1 MSVTGKTAAQG
12 RSDRIE
18 AFNAELAQLARE
30 RVLTLTPEQYRQ
42 VVDHHAD
49 LIARFREHYE
59 IDRSRRERQLSW
71 GMRIVSFLGALA
83 LAASVFFL
91 FYQYWGWFATEA
103 QVTILIAAPLLTLAG
118 VIFIAARD
126 RSGYFAKLAALV
138 CFACFVLDIA
148 MLGTIFNVRPSDG
161 ALLLWAAFA
170 FLLAYAYDIRLLQVA
185 GIVCISAYIGA
196 RTGTW
201 SGMYWAY
208 FGARP
213 ENFFP
218 AALVLFALPFLVDH
232 QRYTGFAATYRICA
246 MLLLF
251 VPMLILANYGG
262 ASHLDLSR
270 ESIEAIYQIAGF
282 VLSAA
287 FIGLGLRLG
296 WNELVNT
303 GTVFFVVFLYTKF
316 FDWWWQAM
324 PKYLFFLIIAL
335 TAIGFLML
343 LRRLR
348 AYGSRNGIAAQP
360 EAVSSSAVCS
370 SSSSAPC

>member
-1 MSVTGKTAAQG
+1 MSITGKTAAQR

-30 RVLTLTPEQYRQ
+30 RVLTLTPEQYRH
-42 VVDHHAD
+42 VADYHAG
-49 LIARFREHYE
+49 LIARFGEDYE
-59 IDRSRRERQLSW
+59 IDRSQREKQLSW
-71 GMRIVSFLGALA
+71 GMRVVSFLGALA

-91 FYQYWGWFATEA
+91 FHQYWGWFATEA
-103 QVTILIAAPLLTLAG
+103 QVFILIAAPLLTLAAT
-118 VIFIAARD
+118 VLIAARD

-148 MLGTIFNVRPSDG
+148 MLGQIFNVRPSDG

-196 RTGTW
+196 CMGTW
-201 SGMYWAY
+201 SGAYWLY

-218 AALVLFALPFLVDH
+218 AAAVLFALPFFIDH
-232 QRYTGFAATYRICA
+232 RRYTGFSATYRICA

-270 ESIEAIYQIAGF
+270 ENVEALYQIAGF

-287 FIGLGLRLG
+287 FIALGLRLG
-296 WNELVNT
+296 WNEAVNT
-303 GTVFFVVFLYTKF
+303 GTVFFVIFLYTKF

-324 PKYLFFLIIAL
+324 PKYLFFLVVAL

-348 AYGSRNGIAAQP
+348 AYGSRDGAGAQP
-360 EAVSSSAVCS
+360 EAAS
-370 SSSSAPC
+370 

>member
-18 AFNAELAQLARE
+18 AFKAELAQMARE
-30 RVLTLTPEQYRQ
+30 RVLNLSPEQYRQ
-42 VVDHHAD
+42 VAEYHAG
-49 LIARFREHYE
+49 LLSRFSEDYE
-59 IDRSRRERQLSW
+59 IDRSQREKQLSW

-83 LAASVFFL
+83 LSASVFFL
-91 FYQYWGWFATEA
+91 FHQYWGWFAPEA
-103 QVTILIAAPLLTLAG
+103 QVAILIAAPLFALAG
-118 VIFIAARD
+118 VVFIASRD

-148 MLGTIFNVRPSDG
+148 MLGAIFNVRPSDG

-218 AALVLFALPFLVDH
+218 AAAALFALPFLVDH
-232 QRYTGFAATYRICA
+232 RRYTGFAATYRIGA

-262 ASHLDLSR
+262 ISHLDMSR
-270 ESIEAIYQIAGF
+270 GSIEAIYQIAGF
-282 VLSAA
+282 VLSAI
-287 FIGLGLRLG
+287 FIGFGLRLG
-296 WNELVNT
+296 WNEVVNT
-303 GTVFFVVFLYTKF
+303 GAVFFVVFLYTKF

-324 PKYLFFLIIAL
+324 PKYLFFLVIAL

-348 AYGSRNGIAAQP
+348 AYGSNGIGAQP
-360 EAVSSSAVCS
+360 EAAS
-370 SSSSAPC
+370 